1 MGTPLEDL
9 RMLKDAETVADGI
22 WIEVGGWNSFVRN
35 TVGEQLVR
43 AADSIGA
50 NIAEGYGR
58 YHYGEKLR
66 FLYYARGSL
75 YETKYWLN
83 RCLKRDLMAIDTTQ
97 AYIEQLNGLARQ
109 INAFVTSLKSQKN
122 ISGQIRETEL
132 LYTSDVLEDSLP
144 TLFDEG

>member
-1 MGTPLEDL
+1 MGTSLEDL

-22 WIEVGGWNSFVRN
+22 WKEVSDWDLFIRN
-35 TVGEQLVR
+35 TVGEQLVC

-83 RCLKRDLMAIDTTQ
+83 RAHKRGLISDLEYQ
-97 AYIEQLNGLARQ
+97 SYIKALTDLARLLNGF
-109 INAFVTSLKSQKN
+109 ISFVKRMRRKS
-122 ISGQIRETEL
+122 SRLGESRCE
-132 LYTSDVLEDSLP
+132 YHLP
-144 TLFDEG
+144 TCQITNNQ